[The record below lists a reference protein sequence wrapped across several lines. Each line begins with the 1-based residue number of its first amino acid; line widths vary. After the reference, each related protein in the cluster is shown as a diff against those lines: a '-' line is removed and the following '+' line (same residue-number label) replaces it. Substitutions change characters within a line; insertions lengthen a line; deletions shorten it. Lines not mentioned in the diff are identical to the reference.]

1 MSKVIFIDN
10 KGQAMQTEVADY
22 CSITLKIQDGKV
34 TSVDHHESIRMKP
47 MIDLKN
53 SVKNVAKTHENIAKT
68 LI

>member
-34 TSVDHHESIRMKP
+34 IYVDRHESIKMKP

-53 SVKNVAKTHENIAKT
+53 SVKNVAKTS
-68 LI
+68 

>member
-34 TSVDHHESIRMKP
+34 TSVDHHESVRLQPILDHQKSM
-47 MIDLKN
+47 
-53 SVKNVAKTHENIAKT
+53 KNVAKTHENIAKT